1 MDWSCCCYSCHTAGL
16 IPDSEFCPP
25 GLQMVQGGGGGG
37 GGGRGQSGRGLLGDV
52 NKEIKQRSLPPLGN
66 APSLLYSSH

>member
-1 MDWSCCCYSCHTAGL
+1 
-16 IPDSEFCPP
+16 
-25 GLQMVQGGGGGG
+25 MVQGGGGEGG
-37 GGGRGQSGRGLLGDV
+37 AGGAGQSGRGLLGDV